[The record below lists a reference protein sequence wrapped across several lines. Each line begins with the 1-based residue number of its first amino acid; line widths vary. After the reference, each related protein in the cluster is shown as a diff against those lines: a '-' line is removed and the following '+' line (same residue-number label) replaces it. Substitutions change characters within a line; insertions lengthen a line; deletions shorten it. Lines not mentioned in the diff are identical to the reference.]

1 MTIASLY
8 TLPMKVFIT
17 TVFTLTFC
25 LFFAPTSSY
34 AVEPIELPGGL
45 FCQVGSNGKTS
56 LYQMVNKKKV
66 VLNTNSF
73 LQKIVVQVAQLQ
85 KRLKNT
91 PKNQTKTRKNLSSQI
106 NSVVKKQS
114 GVASCLTGAL
124 GAYAI
129 QDLLGTYTGTYSG
142 PITLYGVSGTASGN
156 FEVTLSLKNGTL
168 KGNFIAS
175 DGLFSAIL
183 GGPGYTFTF
192 SPGALL
198 INKVRR
204 FTSTSGSKVDI
215 QVKSNGSFFITFKS
229 QTVPGLG
236 VVDLKFSVAPTST
249 ITSIEGKVQ
258 ATLSTTKELVADISF
273 NVSKS
278 S

>member
-1 MTIASLY
+1 
-8 TLPMKVFIT
+8 MKAFIT
-17 TVFTLTFC
+17 AAFTLLFC
-25 LFFAPTSSY
+25 SLVIAPATY
-34 AVEPIELPGGL
+34 ALDPIDLPGGL

-56 LYQMVNKKKV
+56 LYQIVNKKKV

-91 PKNQTKTRKNLSSQI
+91 PKSQAKIRKNLSSQI
-106 NSVVKKQS
+106 ASFVKKQS

-129 QDLLGTYTGTYSG
+129 QDLLGTYSGTYSG
-142 PITLYGVSGTASGN
+142 PITLYGVSGTASGS

-198 INKVRR
+198 INKVRQ

-215 QVKSNGSFFITFKS
+215 QIKSDGSFFITFKG

-236 VVDLKFSVAPTST
+236 VVDLKFSVKPTST
-249 ITSIEGKVQ
+249 LTTIEGKVQ
-258 ATLSTTKELVADISF
+258 ATLSSTKELVADISF
-273 NVSKS
+273 SVSKS